1 MSLARS
7 ELGYSVAGVLGQ
19 GLVGSLCSTVRFERV
34 GLEHVREG
42 RSGGRPVLFLLWH
55 EHLLPLIYLHRGT
68 GAVVLVSEHADGEY
82 ITRVMR
88 RLGYGTVRGS
98 STRGGVGGLRGL
110 VRAARVGR
118 DLAITP
124 DGPQGPRRVLK
135 PGALLVAQMEGL
147 AIIPVAVG
155 ASRAW
160 RLGSWDRFMV
170 PRPLTRVSIAYG
182 TPSRVA
188 RESGEAGRDAAA
200 CELDA
205 KFSDLCERVGEVEAT
220 PPPRPDV

>member
-42 RSGGRPVLFLLWH
+42 RSGGRPVVFLLWH
-55 EHLLPLIYLHRGT
+55 EHQLPLIYLHRGT

-82 ITRVMR
+82 ITRVMS

-110 VRAARVGR
+110 VRAARAGR

-135 PGALLVAQMEGL
+135 PGALLVAQMENL
-147 AIIPVAVG
+147 PIIPVAVG

-170 PRPLTRVSIAYG
+170 PAPLTRINVAYG

-188 RESGEAGRDAAA
+188 RGSGEAGRAATA
-200 CELDA
+200 RELDA
-205 KFSDLCERVGEVEAT
+205 KFSELCDSVGEAEAA
-220 PPPRPDV
+220 PPPGPDV